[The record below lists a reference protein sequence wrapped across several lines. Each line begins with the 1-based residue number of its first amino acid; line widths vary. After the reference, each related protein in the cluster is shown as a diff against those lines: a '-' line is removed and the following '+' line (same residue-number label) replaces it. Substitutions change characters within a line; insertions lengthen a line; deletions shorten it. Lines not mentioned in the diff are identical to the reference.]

1 MNFDVSFKDG
11 DIIQGI
17 VTSIKKYGV
26 FFSFD
31 GGYIGLLH
39 ISEISNN
46 FVNDISKGF
55 SLGDCVNLKILTI
68 DKENKFLNVSLK
80 QVNSDLNNIQDFG
93 PSKKMTSYFK
103 ETDFSKLEKSLPDMI
118 KKELEREKL

>member
-93 PSKKMTSYFK
+93 PSKKMTSL
-103 ETDFSKLEKSLPDMI
+103 S
-118 KKELEREKL
+118 